1 MEFAP
6 KFSYLSF
13 LFAIV
18 LVFIEDLINFKALA
32 KPAESQVDASLGLLA
47 TPFGQGL
54 RALALTCD
62 DLRSLW
68 SRSNLHASQSKFFT
82 VWPPNPSQRK
92 LSDVN

>member
-47 TPFGQGL
+47 TLFGQGL
-54 RALALTCD
+54 RALALTCTHFGAD
-62 DLRSLW
+62 QFCTGRSTQVRL
-68 SRSNLHASQSKFFT
+68 ATQSKST
-82 VWPPNPSQRK
+82 QIE
-92 LSDVN
+92 